1 MAYRGEALRHLREE
15 RKIPLRHIAD
25 QTRINLWYLSG
36 IEEERFDRFPG
47 AFYFKSFTR
56 EYARV
61 LGLDPMEVLRDLEPA
76 RRRLEHVEGPVHE
89 RGDGEHRRDGQVA
102 VRCARAR
109 GRARAG

>member
-76 RRRLEHVEGPVHE
+76 YLEWSLAREERNLRGTLPE
-89 RGDGEHRRDGQVA
+89 RGRFI
-102 VRCARAR
+102 ARLR
-109 GRARAG
+109 SWGTS